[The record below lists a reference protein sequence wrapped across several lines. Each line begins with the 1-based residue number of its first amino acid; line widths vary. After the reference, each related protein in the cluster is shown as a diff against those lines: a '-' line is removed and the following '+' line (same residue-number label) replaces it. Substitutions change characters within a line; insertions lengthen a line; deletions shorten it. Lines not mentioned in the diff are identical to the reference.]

1 MSAARAAYRALLRAR
16 AQAFAGDV
24 RALTASH
31 EEIRARFEEARSVD
45 RASGAR
51 MVREAEEAAAFI
63 LSHVVQASRVGDE
76 GAFRMKVEA
85 RHAER
90 VTVEGA
96 GEAAEEKKGGGGCCG
111 GHDHKH

>member
-1 MSAARAAYRALLRAR
+1 
-16 AQAFAGDV
+16 
-24 RALTASH
+24 
-31 EEIRARFEEARSVD
+31 
-45 RASGAR
+45 

-76 GAFRMKVEA
+76 GAFQMKVEA

-96 GEAAEEKKGGGGCCG
+96 EEAAAEKKGGGGCCG